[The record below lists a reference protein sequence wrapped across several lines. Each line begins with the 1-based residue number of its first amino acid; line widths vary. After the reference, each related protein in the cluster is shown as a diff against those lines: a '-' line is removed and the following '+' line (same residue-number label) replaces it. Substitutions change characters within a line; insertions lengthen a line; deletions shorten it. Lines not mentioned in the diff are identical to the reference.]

1 MSQYRV
7 RSGDRRLQ
15 RIIDRSSRSG
25 ATSLKILLAPLLA
38 GALLLMNAGAT
49 NHFNRA
55 EKRVIGLAGSRLTLE
70 EATRLAAG
78 DPPPAPKI
86 AVRADA
92 PRADAAM
99 QAMIF
104 APPAADLAP
113 AIARSEPAPAAEASA
128 PKSSPIQTAAL
139 APKPADI
146 DVLPPVNPFRPR
158 KAEAPYTPRAAKAA
172 PRQVAASQ
180 PAEQPKSFFEKL
192 FGDTQKPEGPALAYA
207 RPDDEGIGGVFSRKA
222 APNPFHGTQ
231 TAVYD
236 IEAKAVILPSG
247 KRLEAH
253 SGLGQYMDDPD
264 HVHRRMKGATP
275 PNTYNL
281 VMRESLFHGVRAIRL
296 LPVDNSKMH
305 GRDGILAH
313 TYMLGPRGDSNGCVS
328 IRDYDAF
335 LQAFL
340 RGEIRRIVVVR
351 NSTMLNVAQNTAAS
365 RS

>member
-1 MSQYRV
+1 MSQHRV

-38 GALLLMNAGAT
+38 GALLLVNAGGT
-49 NHFNRA
+49 NHFNRV
-55 EKRVIGLAGSRLTLE
+55 EKRIIGTSGARISVE

-78 DPPPAPKI
+78 DPPTAPKI
-86 AVRADA
+86 AVRAD
-92 PRADAAM
+92 PPPADAAM

-104 APPAADLAP
+104 APPAAEVSA
-113 AIARSEPAPAAEASA
+113 ATPAPVVEAA
-128 PKSSPIQTAAL
+128 PKAAAVQTAAL

-146 DVLPPVNPFRPR
+146 EVLPPVNPFRPR
-158 KAEAPYTPRAAKAA
+158 KSEAPYTPRAAKAA

-180 PAEQPKSFFEKL
+180 PAEPPKSFFEKL
-192 FGDTQKPEGPALAYA
+192 FGDAQKPEGPALAYA
-207 RPDDEGIGGVFSRKA
+207 RPGDEGIGGLFSRKA
-222 APNPFHGTQ
+222 APNPYHGTQ

-236 IEAKAVILPSG
+236 IEGRTVILPSG

-264 HVHRRMKGATP
+264 NVHRRMKGATP

-281 VMRESLFHGVRAIRL
+281 VMREALFHGVRAIRL
-296 LPVDNSKMH
+296 LPVDNSKMF

-328 IRDYDAF
+328 IKDYDAF

-340 RGEIRRIVVVR
+340 RGEIKRIVVVR
-351 NSTMLNVAQNTAAS
+351 NSTMLNIAQNSGAS
-365 RS
+365 RT

>member
-1 MSQYRV
+1 M

-25 ATSLKILLAPLLA
+25 VASLKILLAPLLA
-38 GALLLMNAGAT
+38 GALLLVNAGGT
-49 NHFNRA
+49 NHFNRI
-55 EKRVIGLAGSRLTLE
+55 EKRIIGNAGTRISVE

-92 PRADAAM
+92 PPADAAL

-104 APPAADLAP
+104 APPAANVSPAAPVAEAP
-113 AIARSEPAPAAEASA
+113 AKQAPV
-128 PKSSPIQTAAL
+128 QTAAL
-139 APKPADI
+139 ATRHADI

-158 KAEAPYTPRAAKAA
+158 KSEAPYTPRAAKAA

-192 FGDTQKPEGPALAYA
+192 FGDTQKPAGPALAYA
-207 RPDDEGIGGVFSRKA
+207 RPDDESIGGLFSRKA
-222 APNPFHGTQ
+222 APNPYHGTQ

-236 IEAKAVILPSG
+236 IEGRTVILPSG

-264 HVHRRMKGATP
+264 NVHRRMKGATP

-281 VMRESLFHGVRAIRL
+281 VMREALFHGVRAIRL
-296 LPVDNSKMH
+296 LPVDNSKMY

-328 IRDYDAF
+328 IKDYDAF

-340 RGEIRRIVVVR
+340 RGEIKRIVVVR
-351 NSTMLNVAQNTAAS
+351 NSLMLNIAQNAGAS
-365 RS
+365 RT